1 MRKSPTKGLIGLA
14 LLAACCG
21 PAAAIPSQDAIHHLG
36 QTATVSGRASLT
48 FMRSGEV
55 YIDLDGQGENAP
67 FAGYV
72 SRWNRRN
79 FQNLS
84 ALNGRIVR
92 ITGHLEAFRDQ
103 PQIFLQ
109 NASQIR
115 VKAAPGR

>member
-1 MRKSPTKGLIGLA
+1 MRTLPVED
-14 LLAACCG
+14 
-21 PAAAIPSQDAIHHLG
+21 P
-36 QTATVSGRASLT
+36 VR
-48 FMRSGEV
+48 
-55 YIDLDGQGENAP
+55 
-67 FAGYV
+67 
-72 SRWNRRN
+72 
-79 FQNLS
+79 